1 MGRGRWPQHAGG
13 PVERTSSF
21 LLKKP
26 IGHLTPA
33 SPQPAFHP
41 KPLVSTPPAAR
52 QPIAPTAPAMP
63 DPRLILNSIGEVV
76 YDWDIGSDRL
86 TWGPNARDVFKITD
100 LKPLDTG
107 HGFAEHRA
115 AESRTSR
122 FGAVFESNEKDQGTG
137 VRFQIQYALSLGDN
151 GRGGPLTI
159 WVDDTGKW
167 FAGPDGRPARA
178 HGVVRLAKSG
188 AQTSSD
194 AASRLDPLTGALNR
208 GAFAEH
214 LGQMFAEA
222 TRNHTSFGLLLASID
237 TLSLVNHSFGYN
249 VGDELIAGVSRRIAG
264 QMRATDVIGRYAG
277 NKLALALD
285 ACDPDQLIVAAN
297 RFIHAVGAQPF
308 ETESGPLQ
316 ATIRMG
322 GVVAPRHA
330 RTTQIMF
337 QHAEEALQATRTQAA
352 KRIVSYEP
360 SLARDDSRIRTQM
373 LAEQIVAALNDRRI
387 AIALQPVVAAADG
400 KPVFYEALMRMHL
413 EDGSLVAPAVIFP
426 IAEKVGLVQL
436 LDQRVLELS
445 LQKLADNPGLHLSI
459 NVSSATAHD
468 PEWLPRAQAALGA
481 HPGVAD
487 RLIVEITETCAIE
500 DIEAARR
507 VIANIKSLG
516 AKVAMDDFGAGHT
529 SFRNLRLLNVDL
541 LKIDGA
547 FVQNVATSPD
557 DRFFVRT
564 LIDLARHLGIP
575 TVAEWVEN
583 QETVSLLKEW
593 GVDYF
598 QGAFFGQ
605 AIESPP
611 SNSAIVAA

>member
-1 MGRGRWPQHAGG
+1 M
-13 PVERTSSF
+13 ERNSF

-33 SPQPAFHP
+33 NPQPAAP
-41 KPLVSTPPAAR
+41 PRSLLSNSVPSRPAA
-52 QPIAPTAPAMP
+52 AAAPALP
-63 DPRLILNSIGEVV
+63 DPRVILNSIGEVV
-76 YDWDIGSDRL
+76 YDWDIHGDRL
-86 TWGPNARDVFKITD
+86 TWGPNAREVFQVVD
-100 LKPLDTG
+100 LKPLETG
-107 HGFAEHRA
+107 HGYAEHLSA
-115 AESRTSR
+115 DSQTSR
-122 FGAVFESNEKDQGTG
+122 FSAIFQSNEKDAGTG
-137 VRFQIQYALSLGDN
+137 VRFQIQYALMLGDN
-151 GRGGPLTI
+151 GRGGAATM
-159 WVDDTGKW
+159 WVEDNGKW

-178 HGVVRLAKSG
+178 HGVVRLV
-188 AQTSSD
+188 
-194 AASRLDPLTGALNR
+194 AARAEGQPGGPAARLDPLTGVLNR
-208 GAFAEH
+208 GSFAEH
-214 LGQMFAEA
+214 LAQMFTEA
-222 TRNHTSFGLLLASID
+222 GRNHTSFALLLISID

-249 VGDELIAGVSRRIAG
+249 VGDQLIAGVAQRIAG

-285 ACDPDQLIVAAN
+285 ACDPDQMLVAAN
-297 RFIHAVGAQPF
+297 RFISAVSALPF

-316 ATIRMG
+316 TNVRVG

-352 KRIVSYEP
+352 RRMVPYEP

-387 AIALQPVVAAADG
+387 GIALQPIVNASDG
-400 KPVFYEALMRMHL
+400 KPAFYEALMRMHL
-413 EDGSLVAPAVIFP
+413 EDGTLVAPSVIIP

-445 LQKLADNPGLHLSI
+445 LQKLSADPNLRLSI
-459 NVSSATAHD
+459 NMSGATAHD
-468 PEWLPRAQAALGA
+468 PEWPARAQASIGA
-481 HPGVAD
+481 HPGAAE

-500 DIEAARR
+500 DIEDARR
-507 VIANIKSLG
+507 VIASIKALG

-529 SFRNLRLLNVDL
+529 SFRNLRLLDVDL

-547 FVQNVATSPD
+547 FVQNVAHSPD

-583 QETVSLLKEW
+583 QETVTLLREW

-598 QGAFFGQ
+598 QGAFYGQ
-605 AIESPP
+605 AIETGEMADQK
-611 SNSAIVAA
+611 SAVA